1 MFGQKRRTKRIFNA
15 VFCLFVVVGCTVQLD
30 AVLDFSDAMIFAMA
44 LANMLALYLLGP
56 DVKRELDAYWA
67 KLKIRSSG

>member
-1 MFGQKRRTKRIFNA
+1 M
-15 VFCLFVVVGCTVQLD
+15 QLD

-56 DVKRELDAYWA
+56 TVKRELDDYWA
-67 KLKIRSSG
+67 KLKTRSSS

>member
-1 MFGQKRRTKRIFNA
+1 
-15 VFCLFVVVGCTVQLD
+15 VQLD
-30 AVLDFSDAMIFAMA
+30 TVLDFSDAMIFAMA

-67 KLKIRSSG
+67 KLKIRSSE